1 MCAVLGVSKSGYFA
15 WRKREPSARARE
27 DERLGERIVEIHD
40 ASRGTYGVP
49 RLHAELKE
57 EGVKIG
63 RKRVAKLMKANDLQG
78 VSRRKGYKTTVKG
91 RDRHGI
97 PDLVERNFTATAP
110 DQLWV
115 ADITYVPT
123 WSGFVFLAVVLDV
136 FSRKIVG
143 WSMATHLRTELV
155 LDALNMAITI
165 RKPEGVVHHSDQGCQ
180 YTSIAF
186 GLRCKRHGVRPSVGS
201 VGDCYDNAMCESFF
215 ATLECELIER
225 SSFETKTQAKM
236 ELFGFIEGFYNPRR
250 RHSALGYLSPDAF
263 ERKYL
268 QEALSAR
275 RVA

>member
-49 RLHAELKE
+49 RIHAELKE

-63 RKRVAKLMKANDLQG
+63 RKRVAKLMKANDIQG

-136 FSRKIVG
+136 FCAPHRHEGCRLVHGHAPAHGAGAGRAEHGHHHPQARGRRASLGSGLPV
-143 WSMATHLRTELV
+143 HLHR
-155 LDALNMAITI
+155 
-165 RKPEGVVHHSDQGCQ
+165 
-180 YTSIAF
+180 
-186 GLRCKRHGVRPSVGS
+186 LRP
-201 VGDCYDNAMCESFF
+201 A
-215 ATLECELIER
+215 
-225 SSFETKTQAKM
+225 
-236 ELFGFIEGFYNPRR
+236 
-250 RHSALGYLSPDAF
+250 
-263 ERKYL
+263 L
-268 QEALSAR
+268 QEARRSA
-275 RVA
+275 VGGLCG